1 MVKRGERKKQ
11 AKSTVSLVILMAA
24 RSELF
29 IFGTLQ
35 GLGPQAKL
43 LHFSSLRPG
52 EVPRLNVQHCYNI
65 RKQILRIS
73 KLPTVTSIFSFLDYN
88 FSSISHGTAAPSLI
102 QPRKIHLQVEDHQ
115 RGRLSGWHNV
125 NFDTSPHGKI
135 NISIILGG
143 EKKKEKKKSA

>member
-1 MVKRGERKKQ
+1 
-11 AKSTVSLVILMAA
+11 MAA

-35 GLGPQAKL
+35 GLRPQAKL

-88 FSSISHGTAAPSLI
+88 FSSISTAAPSLI
-102 QPRKIHLQVEDHQ
+102 QPQKIHLQVEDHQ
-115 RGRLSGWHNV
+115 RARLLGWHNV

-143 EKKKEKKKSA
+143 GKKKEKKKSA